1 MIRGDRLRDLRTS
14 RNLTHEELAERLGIG
29 VAQIWRYENERTDPN
44 TEKIAAI
51 ARYFNVSTDYL
62 IGLTDNPKS
71 NLRIDNL
78 TATEREVLDALRR
91 GDVVEAIKTIVADAH

>member
-1 MIRGDRLRDLRTS
+1 MRGDSLRELRIF

-29 VAQIWRYENERTDPN
+29 VAQIWRYENDKTDPN
-44 TEKIAAI
+44 TKTIATI
-51 ARYFNVSTDYL
+51 ARFFNVSADYL